1 MPTSRRQ
8 FLRTAAI
15 TVGSLP
21 FAQIGARAQAPVR
34 PGRPVLVTV
43 FLRGAM
49 DSLGVVARPADRDYQ
64 RLRPSLGLVPPDASA
79 PENTR
84 SVLLEGAY
92 ALHPNLTPLLT
103 HRDSLT
109 ALVGTGLPRPL
120 RSHFDAQLVMERFG
134 ARASEL
140 REDGW
145 LTRVAA
151 GLPDRSPTAAV
162 AIGTALPHSLARADA
177 VTYTDRRRV
186 RGGRDAEALFRQLY
200 AEGRDDGAQRD
211 IRDTGRRGLE
221 TLAHF
226 RALAAAADRESG
238 FGNDPL
244 SRALRTVSSLIR
256 GDDTVQLVNVDHG
269 SWDTHR
275 NQRGM
280 LGQRTREL
288 GTALSAFWQSL
299 GRHRERVV
307 LATLTEFGR
316 TAAPNGTAGTDHG
329 WGSAMFVLG
338 TRTERRVLGAPA
350 YGASDLE
357 AGRDLRVTI
366 DYRDVLAE
374 IATAHLGL
382 PAQALGGPRER
393 VGLFA

>member
-1 MPTSRRQ
+1 MATRRQ
-8 FLRTAAI
+8 FLRAAAI

-21 FAQIGARAQAPVR
+21 FSRLAAQAPAQA
-34 PGRPVLVTV
+34 RPVLVTV

-64 RLRPSLGLVPPDASA
+64 RLRPTLGLVPPDASA
-79 PENTR
+79 PRETR
-84 SVLLEGAY
+84 SVLLDGAY
-92 ALHPNLTPLLT
+92 ALHPNLRPLLA
-103 HRDSLT
+103 HRDALT
-109 ALVGTGLPRPL
+109 AVLGTGLPRPL

-134 ARASEL
+134 ARATDLSE
-140 REDGW
+140 EGW
-145 LTRVAA
+145 LTRLAR

-162 AIGTALPHSLARADA
+162 AMGTALPHALARADA

-186 RGGRDAEALFRQLY
+186 RGGRDAEALFRELY
-200 AEGRDDGAQRD
+200 AEGDETGARRD
-211 IRDTGRRGLE
+211 IRATGRRGLE

-226 RALAAAADRESG
+226 RALAAASDDDAG

-244 SRALRTVSSLIR
+244 SRSLRTVSSLIR
-256 GDDTVQLVNVDHG
+256 GDGSVQLVNVDHG

-288 GTALSAFWQSL
+288 GTALAAFWQSL
-299 GRHRERVV
+299 GAHRERVV

-338 TRTERRVLGAPA
+338 TQTGRRVIGAPA

-357 AGRDLRVTI
+357 AGRDLRATI

-382 PAQALGGPRER
+382 PAAVLGAPRDP
-393 VGLFA
+393 VGLFARA